1 MHHRPQPARLR
12 TLFISDIH
20 LGTRGCQAERLLDF
34 LAHHDAETI
43 FLVGDI
49 IDGWRLKRSWYWP
62 QAHTDVIQ
70 ALIRKAQAGT
80 RLVYIPGNHD
90 EFMRDHTGV
99 AFGAIEVADS
109 AIHETAD
116 GRKMLVI
123 HGDQFD
129 VVVRWAPWLSALGA
143 GIYNL
148 TLAANGA
155 VNRVR
160 RLFGVGYWSLADWA
174 KQKVKNTVNVIGD
187 YENALV
193 KEAKRVGVTGV
204 ICGHIH
210 HAAIHDDFGIRYVNT
225 GDWMESCTAVGEK
238 HDGTMEIIRWTVPL
252 PDQRRVRTI
261 AERIE
266 VVDTPGKADA
276 A

>member
-1 MHHRPQPARLR
+1 MLHRPLPVRLR
-12 TLFISDIH
+12 TLFVSDVH
-20 LGTRGCQAERLLDF
+20 LGTRGCQAERFLDF

-70 ALIRKAQAGT
+70 ALIRKARAGT
-80 RLVYIPGNHD
+80 RLVYVPGNHD
-90 EFMRDHTGV
+90 EFLRDYTGLS
-99 AFGAIEVADS
+99 FGEIEVVDNAM
-109 AIHETAD
+109 HETAN
-116 GRKMLVI
+116 GLKLLVI

-143 GIYNL
+143 SIYNL
-148 TLAANGA
+148 TLAANA
-155 VNRVR
+155 VVNRVR
-160 RLFGVGYWSLADWA
+160 RWIGVGYWSLSDWT

-187 YENALV
+187 YESALV
-193 KEAKRVGVTGV
+193 KEAERVGADGV

-210 HAAIHDDFGIRYVNT
+210 HAAIHDEFGIRYVNT
-225 GDWMESCTAVGEK
+225 GDWMESCTAVAEH
-238 HDGTMEIIRWTVPL
+238 HDGRLEIIRWTAAL
-252 PDQRRVRTI
+252 PSQRRVPPI
-261 AERIE
+261 PFER
-266 VVDTPGKADA
+266 DADA